1 MNFPLLSFIFS
12 DSDREDQNVVLV
24 KEGGVVSLKQ
34 VKKKETTKA
43 KDKMEEEETSKPIG
57 EFIYHQIWTET

>member
-1 MNFPLLSFIFS
+1 MCRHFTFISFIFS

-34 VKKKETTKA
+34 VKKKETNKA
-43 KDKMEEEETSKPIG
+43 KDKTEEEETSKPIG
-57 EFIYHQIWTET
+57 EFI